1 MILIH
6 KKNKLNKYIECALNN
21 YYLFF
26 IFLTFFYFF
35 NIFLIKNKIL
45 LDKIESSQHKKFL
58 VSESVPLSGGVLIFV
73 AIIFLMKDLSYF
85 NKILLS
91 AVFVLGLSSDLQR
104 LKSPI
109 LRLFLQFFIVFIILV
124 FNENYISQTRLFYL
138 DYLIENFFIIKFLFT
153 AFCLL
158 ILMNGTNFIDGVNG
172 LSVGYFII
180 ILLNILFISS
190 KLNLNLDENLI
201 ILLNFLI
208 IFLIFNLFSRSFMGD
223 SGSYLLSTYVGLYL
237 ISFFNNYQNLI
248 SPYYIC
254 LLLWYP
260 AFENLFSILRR
271 KFVKQGF
278 TTYADNEHLHHFLF
292 KILNK
297 NINNTKVCNSLS
309 GFTIN
314 SINFLFIFIGSH
326 YLSNTKILS
335 MLIILL
341 ICIYLLFYFFLKKII
356 LQKDNKTDFDK

>member
-1 MILIH
+1 M
-6 KKNKLNKYIECALNN
+6 NN

-26 IFLTFFYFF
+26 IFLIFFYFL

-45 LDKIESSQHKKFL
+45 LDKIDSSQHKKFL
-58 VSESVPLSGGVLIFV
+58 VSEAVPLSGGILIFIT
-73 AIIFLMKDLSYF
+73 IIFLIKDLSYL

-91 AVFVLGLSSDLQR
+91 AVFILGLLSDLQR
-104 LKSPI
+104 LKSPTI
-109 LRLFLQFFIVFIILV
+109 RLFLQFFVVFIILV

-138 DYLIENFFIIKFLFT
+138 DYLIENFFIIKFVFT
-153 AFCLL
+153 LFCLL

-172 LSVGYFII
+172 LSSGYFII
-180 ILLNILFISS
+180 ILLSILFVSS

-201 ILLNFLI
+201 ILFNFLI

-223 SGSYLLSTYVGLYL
+223 GGSYLLSIYFGLYL

-248 SPYYIC
+248 SPYYVC

-271 KFVKQGF
+271 RFVKQGF
-278 TTYADNEHLHHFLF
+278 TTYADTEHLHHFLF

-297 NINNTKVCNSLS
+297 NIKNIKVCNSLS
-309 GFTIN
+309 GLIIN
-314 SINFLFIFIGSH
+314 SVNFLFIFIGSH
-326 YLSNTKILS
+326 YPYNTKILS

-341 ICIYLLFYFFLKKII
+341 ICIYLLFYFILKNLI
-356 LQKDNKTDFDK
+356 LQKSNNTDFDK